1 MNIFFKNHL
10 SFTFDTITWNT
21 RGTCITHV
29 TSETRS
35 ALKQSK
41 SNEIFIRNDI
51 RRTYILSSKTWWT
64 LKTWRAKWT
73 GPALF
78 NKLFRRKKQ
87 RFILFK
93 FYSQQ
98 HQEGQVDLD
107 HPVVQEQFHRN
118 HLIHLVHPK
127 HHHHPNFKI

>member
-78 NKLFRRKKQ
+78 NKLFRRKKTKIHSVQ
-87 RFILFK
+87 ILLTATPGGPGRPG
-93 FYSQQ
+93 SPR
-98 HQEGQVDLD
+98 G
-107 HPVVQEQFHRN
+107 PGT
-118 HLIHLVHPK
+118 IPPK
-127 HHHHPNFKI
+127 PPDSPGSP